1 MNASFAE
8 KVVLITG
15 GTSGIGR
22 ATAVAFAE
30 QGANVVISGRREAE
44 GAESVSLIQKAGGQG
59 LFVRGDVSEESE
71 IETLVA
77 KTLERFGRLD
87 FAFNNAGVGGDVRAT
102 MTATADIY
110 NRIMDINVRGVFFS
124 MKHQIP
130 AILQSGGGA
139 IINNASVLALRP
151 SANSPI
157 YSASKGA
164 VVGLT
169 KSAALELAPKGVRVN
184 AICPGIIETDL
195 TQQIRSDE
203 QNRALLMSRHPVG
216 RFGRSEEVAAAVL
229 YLCSPEASFITGVAL
244 PIDGGFAA

>member
-1 MNASFAE
+1 
-8 KVVLITG
+8 
-15 GTSGIGR
+15 
-22 ATAVAFAE
+22 
-30 QGANVVISGRREAE
+30 
-44 GAESVSLIQKAGGQG
+44 
-59 LFVRGDVSEESE
+59 
-71 IETLVA
+71 
-77 KTLERFGRLD
+77 
-87 FAFNNAGVGGDVRAT
+87 

-195 TQQIRSDE
+195 TQQMRSDE
-203 QNRALLMSRHPVG
+203 QSRAYMMARHPVG

-244 PIDGGFAA
+244 PLDGGFSA